1 MKAMILAAGRG
12 ERLRPIT
19 DTCPKPLVKVGNK
32 TLIEWHLEKL
42 KKAGIRDIIVN
53 SAYLSSMIVSALGD
67 GHSFGV
73 NITHSVE
80 GSSGLETAGGII
92 NALPFFEGE
101 DFLVVNG
108 DTFIDGD
115 YRQFLKPLK
124 KGMQARLYLVDN
136 PEHNLKGDFSLDEK
150 GLCKRGSEYTFSGT
164 AVYSCKGFEHHE
176 IKKEPLLPYLEKWS
190 EEKTLCGE
198 TLDGK
203 WFDVGTVQ
211 RLDTVNNYV
220 REKQL

>member
-42 KKAGIRDIIVN
+42 KKAGIRDIIIN

-136 PEHNLKGDFSLDEK
+136 PEHNLKGDFSLDEN
-150 GLCKRGSEYTFSGT
+150 GLCKRGAGYTFSGT

>member
-19 DTCPKPLVKVGNK
+19 DTCPKPLVKVGDK
-32 TLIEWHLEKL
+32 SLIEWHLEKL
-42 KKAGIRDIIVN
+42 KKAGVTDILIN
-53 SAYLSSMIVSALGD
+53 SAYLSSMIVSYLGD
-67 GHSFGV
+67 GHKFGV

-80 GSSGLETAGGII
+80 GDSGLETAGGII

-115 YRQFLKPLK
+115 YKQFLTPLK
-124 KGMQARLYLVDN
+124 AGVQARLYLVNN

-150 GLCKRGSEYTFSGT
+150 GMCTRGTGYTFSGT
-164 AVYSCKGFEHHE
+164 AVYSCKAFEHRE
-176 IKKEPLLPYLEKWS
+176 IKKEPLLPYFEKWS
-190 EEKTLCGE
+190 QEKILTGALLE
-198 TLDGK
+198 GK
-203 WFDVGTVQ
+203 WFDVGTIQ
-211 RLDTVNNYV
+211 RLDAVNNYV
-220 REKQL
+220 KEKQL

>member
-32 TLIEWHLEKL
+32 SLIEWHIEKL
-42 KKAGIRDIIVN
+42 KKAGIKDIIVN
-53 SAYLSSMIVSALGD
+53 SAYLSNMIVSALGD
-67 GHSFGV
+67 GHKFGV

-80 GSSGLETAGGII
+80 GASGLETAGGII

-115 YRQFLKPLK
+115 YKQFLSPLK
-124 KGMQARLYLVDN
+124 EGMLARLYLVNN
-136 PEHNLKGDFSLDEK
+136 PKHNLKGDFSLDEN
-150 GLCKRGSEYTFSGT
+150 GLCSRGPGYTFSGT
-164 AVYSCKGFEHHE
+164 AVYSCKAFEHRE
-176 IKKEPLLPYLEKWS
+176 IKKEPLLPFFEKWAQD
-190 EEKTLCGE
+190 KVLYGTTLV
-198 TLDGK
+198 GK
-203 WFDVGTVQ
+203 WFDVGTIQ
-211 RLDTVNNYV
+211 RLDSVNNYV
-220 REKQL
+220 KEKQL

>member
-42 KKAGIRDIIVN
+42 KKAGIRDIIIN

-136 PEHNLKGDFSLDEK
+136 PEHNLKGDFSLDEN

>member
-19 DTCPKPLVKVGNK
+19 DTCPKPLVKIGDK
-32 TLIEWHLEKL
+32 SLIEWHLEKL
-42 KKAGIRDIIVN
+42 KKAGVTDILIN
-53 SAYLSSMIVSALGD
+53 SAYLSSMIVSYLGD
-67 GHSFGV
+67 GHKFGV

-80 GSSGLETAGGII
+80 GDSGLETAGGII
-92 NALPFFEGE
+92 NALPFFESE

-115 YRQFLKPLK
+115 YKQFLTPLK
-124 KGMQARLYLVDN
+124 AGVQARLYLVNN

-150 GLCKRGSEYTFSGT
+150 GMCTRGTGYTFSGT
-164 AVYSCKGFEHHE
+164 AVYSCQGFEHHE
-176 IKKEPLLPYLEKWS
+176 IKKEPLLPYFEKWS
-190 EEKTLCGE
+190 QEKILTGALLE
-198 TLDGK
+198 GK
-203 WFDVGTVQ
+203 WFDVGTIQ

-220 REKQL
+220 KEKQL

>member
-42 KKAGIRDIIVN
+42 KKAGIRDIIIN

-115 YRQFLKPLK
+115 YRQFLKPLN

-136 PEHNLKGDFSLDEK
+136 PEHNLKGDFSLDEN
-150 GLCKRGSEYTFSGT
+150 GLCKRGAGYTFSGT

>member
-42 KKAGIRDIIVN
+42 KKAGIRNIIIN

-136 PEHNLKGDFSLDEK
+136 PEHNLKGDFSLDEN
-150 GLCKRGSEYTFSGT
+150 GLCKRGAGYTFSGT

-198 TLDGK
+198 ILDGK

>member
-32 TLIEWHLEKL
+32 TLIEWHLVKL
-42 KKAGIRDIIVN
+42 KKAGIRDIIIN

-136 PEHNLKGDFSLDEK
+136 PEHNLKGDFSLDEN
-150 GLCKRGSEYTFSGT
+150 GLCKRGAGYTFSGT

>member
-42 KKAGIRDIIVN
+42 KKAGIRDIIIN

-92 NALPFFEGE
+92 NALPFFDGE

-136 PEHNLKGDFSLDEK
+136 PEHNLKGDFSLDEN
-150 GLCKRGSEYTFSGT
+150 GLCKRGAGYTFSGT

-176 IKKEPLLPYLEKWS
+176 IKKEPLLPYFEKWS
-190 EEKTLCGE
+190 QEKILTGALLE
-198 TLDGK
+198 GK
-203 WFDVGTVQ
+203 WFDVGTIQ

>member
-42 KKAGIRDIIVN
+42 KKAGIRDIIIN

-136 PEHNLKGDFSLDEK
+136 PEHNLKGDFSLDEN
-150 GLCKRGSEYTFSGT
+150 GLCKRGAGYTFSGT

-198 TLDGK
+198 ILDGK

>member
-42 KKAGIRDIIVN
+42 KKAGIRDIIIN

-67 GHSFGV
+67 GHRFGV

-136 PEHNLKGDFSLDEK
+136 PEHNLKGDFSLDEN
-150 GLCKRGSEYTFSGT
+150 GLCKRGAGYTFSGT